1 MTFGRLDHNPPL
13 PVHAL
18 PFPCHSH
25 STVNMKESAVLL
37 PVPSHH
43 VPEKEVQK
51 AKLVKNKTALILYI
65 LILVFA
71 FVLEI
76 VCICQSQETMD
87 LDSGKAGLN
96 SIFYGCT
103 VQCGSVSLFRNV

>member
-1 MTFGRLDHNPPL
+1 M
-13 PVHAL
+13 
-18 PFPCHSH
+18 
-25 STVNMKESAVLL
+25 
-37 PVPSHH
+37 
-43 VPEKEVQK
+43 
-51 AKLVKNKTALILYI
+51 KNKTALILYI

-87 LDSGKAGLN
+87 LDSGEAGLY

-103 VQCGSVSLFRNV
+103 VQSNVGVLVFSAMCDVVVLYNGQNSKTV

>member
-1 MTFGRLDHNPPL
+1 M
-13 PVHAL
+13 
-18 PFPCHSH
+18 
-25 STVNMKESAVLL
+25 
-37 PVPSHH
+37 
-43 VPEKEVQK
+43 
-51 AKLVKNKTALILYI
+51 KNKTALILYI

-87 LDSGKAGLN
+87 LDSGKAGLY

-103 VQCGSVSLFRNV
+103 VKCGSVSLSAMCDVVVLYNGQNSKTV

>member
-1 MTFGRLDHNPPL
+1 M
-13 PVHAL
+13 
-18 PFPCHSH
+18 
-25 STVNMKESAVLL
+25 
-37 PVPSHH
+37 
-43 VPEKEVQK
+43 
-51 AKLVKNKTALILYI
+51 KNKTALILYI

-96 SIFYGCT
+96 SIFMAVQSNVGVLVFSAMCDVVVLYNGQNSKT
-103 VQCGSVSLFRNV
+103 V